1 MRISDIVEVVV
12 KKIKRAEGLNIVPF
26 IDIMLVLLAIV
37 LSISTFI
44 AQGQI
49 KINVPQANSAPAK
62 QTQKIEILIDS
73 KNQIYFDNQPIGLEE
88 LKNRLSQISPKD
100 LVVLRSD
107 RESRF
112 ESFVKVLEILQEK
125 SHENF
130 AIGTQ
135 RD

>member
-1 MRISDIVEVVV
+1 MHISDIVEAVV

-49 KINVPQANSAPAK
+49 KINVPQANSTPAK

-73 KNQIYFDNQPIGLEE
+73 KNQIYFDNQPISLEE
-88 LKNRLSQISPKD
+88 LKKRLSQISPKD